1 MKTHRKIAVRPVF
14 AAVVARAVLVALAA
28 GTAMT
33 LGGCAFMDPFE
44 RPGVWRPMGANDL
57 NRELQV
63 ARPTDL
69 VQGRGTTDSDGQT
82 AAAAVD
88 RMQHDRV
95 KALPDTDISSVGASS
110 GGGGGGSGGSGGSGS
125 SGGSGT

>member
-1 MKTHRKIAVRPVF
+1 MKTHRDFVLRPNLASRIF
-14 AAVVARAVLVALAA
+14 LAAFVA
-28 GTAMT
+28 GTAT
-33 LGGCAFMDPFE
+33 SLGGCAITDPYD
-44 RPGVWRPMGANDL
+44 RPGLWRPMGSNDL

-88 RMQHDRV
+88 RVLHDRV
-95 KALPDTDISSVGASS
+95 KTLPDSDISSVGGS
-110 GGGGGGSGGSGGSGS
+110 GGGGGGGGGGGAAAGGSGS
-125 SGGSGT
+125 

>member
-1 MKTHRKIAVRPVF
+1 
-14 AAVVARAVLVALAA
+14 
-28 GTAMT
+28 
-33 LGGCAFMDPFE
+33 
-44 RPGVWRPMGANDL
+44 MGANDL

-88 RMQHDRV
+88 RMLHDRI
-95 KALPDTDISSVGASS
+95 KALPDTDISNVGGS
-110 GGGGGGSGGSGGSGS
+110 SGGSGGSGS
-125 SGGSGT
+125 SGSSGSGT

>member
-1 MKTHRKIAVRPVF
+1 MNTHRKLSLRI
-14 AAVVARAVLVALAA
+14 VLAALAA

-33 LGGCAFMDPFE
+33 LGGCAVTDPYS
-44 RPGVWRPMGANDL
+44 RAGVWRPMGANAL

-88 RMQHDRV
+88 RLQHDRA
-95 KALPDTDISSVGASS
+95 KQLPIDTISTVGSSS
-110 GGGGGGSGGSGGSGS
+110 GGGGGGGGGGSTGSGGSGS
-125 SGGSGT
+125 